1 MPADGLPLTI
11 RVGCE
16 IDAIRLLR
24 FFLQLREELTL
35 AADRD
40 VLRLIVM
47 LDIDAEGALRHIDEM
62 SHGGIDR
69 ILLAEKFFD
78 RFHLCRRLYDN
89 QIVCTCHSDSPFIYT
104 RSAPDG

>member
-1 MPADGLPLTI
+1 MPADGLSLTI

-24 FFLQLREELTL
+24 FLLQLREELAL

-40 VLRLIVM
+40 ILRLIVM

-78 RFHLCRRLYDN
+78 RLYLRRRLYDN
-89 QIVCTCHSDSPFIYT
+89 QIVCTCHSRLTFMY
-104 RSAPDG
+104 